1 MEAKSPRSVTN
12 IVFVV
17 ILAASLLGAA
27 DFTYRLIKYAMDGSI
42 S

>member
-1 MEAKSPRSVTN
+1 MEAKSPRSLIN

-17 ILAASLLGAA
+17 LIGLTLLGAA
-27 DFTYRLIKYAMDGSI
+27 DFTYRLIKYAMDGSL